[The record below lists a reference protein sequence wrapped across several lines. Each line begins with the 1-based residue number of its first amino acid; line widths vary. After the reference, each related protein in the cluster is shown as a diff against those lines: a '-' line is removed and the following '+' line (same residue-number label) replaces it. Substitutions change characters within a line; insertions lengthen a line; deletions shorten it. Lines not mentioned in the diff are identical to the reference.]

1 MGTLKRIGSTGQAG
15 SREQTTGGRLRRI
28 DTGET
33 ITYNPDPV
41 RSLPNVDKITGNA
54 TQQDRSAVQTAS
66 GTLRKA
72 GRPTSAGKLVRITS
86 PEREAESRAEELR
99 TLRDEA
105 HQEFLNFRGAEITAG
120 ATGMP
125 TEPYAGQRYRTAE
138 EAYQAWQDY
147 DRQYAEFRNQY
158 YQEENERQQARL
170 AGDTA
175 MQASFARADEIRAAL
190 NRIQSLEQT
199 RAAAP
204 GPMTEDA
211 VSQALQEI
219 VGQYGLSQ
227 EDGRDLTTA
236 RKALEAQLLD
246 ETDRLSAAGYDYERM
261 TEYQRRQQTA
271 AEAEQQRQQTAAW
284 AEEHPVLASIAS
296 VAAAPLQAI
305 DIPRLIASGGG
316 NEDDLRTYTPAD
328 PNSALVTGF
337 VTTVRDTV
345 SKQIEE
351 NTDWDLFGQN
361 VASFLYNTGL
371 SVGDSALQVGLLGP
385 WATYLM
391 GASAASQQAVN
402 VLERGGS
409 NTQAFWGGLA
419 AGAAEAVFEK
429 FSVDRLLRA
438 RSVNSVKDL
447 LRETAKQAGTEAS
460 EEMLTEVANIL
471 SDTAIM
477 GESSDFEQ
485 LVTQYQLM
493 GMGED
498 EARKQAYLDSL
509 SQVVW
514 AGVGG
519 ALSGA
524 AMGGGLGGVDLAGR
538 AVQQR
543 QQQTTSRA
551 IDDAYAT
558 MQREGLFSPAARQA
572 AGQAQQRI
580 DEADRREARAFN
592 NNYYGQPRLPEL
604 RLAQEQNQEQPAE
617 QRPQDAPAAVN
628 VAELEQSAA
637 AAGAAEADTRAAA
650 EISQALGREIRFY
663 DGAQRQDPSAR
674 ANGYFDG
681 DTIYVNSRSANP
693 VAQII
698 SHELTHSVEL
708 ADAYQDLSSLV
719 FDRIQRTGGDLEQL
733 RQEKQALYAAN
744 GVSLASQEMIDQEIV
759 AEYVEQNLLTNEQ
772 EILDLTRENPTLG
785 QRILDWIDRILARLG
800 NSSAQERAFLTTARD
815 TYARA
820 LEQTRTSQ
828 EAGQQQSTQQTA
840 PPAAQTAPAG
850 QRTERQTEPQEQG
863 QEAAPRQQEARPEP
877 EAEPAAP
884 EADQERQRRREEIRQ
899 EVRTLRED
907 YAAGRIS
914 DEEFDE
920 ALDAIMEEEGLEDV
934 SMLGRYSFGGQNARR
949 ADLEALDRA
958 KEMERQGVAMETIF
972 RETGWYTGADGK
984 WRFEID
990 DSGMEYSRWG
1000 DLNRSDRAEY
1010 ARFRELEGKFIDGS
1024 ITMEEQNELRQLID
1038 QGHGPGR
1045 AEEQQTLQLSDFVRH
1060 DELYQNYPQLRQAG
1074 LRFADLPGET
1084 HGSYNTGTNTI
1095 TLNSSL
1101 RDAPEDT
1108 LVHEIQHAIQNA
1120 EGFAGGSSPE
1130 YWERARIDAE
1140 TAASAARENLRLWLQ
1155 DIGYQDYV
1163 RQSMD
1168 RVVAGEITLDQH
1180 WENLQRFKENSDRAR
1195 EIAVSEEEVARYE
1208 ERLREID
1215 QMGMTARELYQNT
1228 AGEIEARDVTA
1239 RRQLTPEQ
1247 RRQTMPNT
1255 GDENTVFADNFGN
1268 SFSAEEAEPVD
1279 SQAFKDWFGDWTSD
1293 RADHSQVVDGQGRPL
1308 IVYHG
1313 TGTSIEEFLPEFT
1326 GQGNDQYGS
1335 GFYFTTD
1342 RETAEG
1348 YTTRT
1353 LNNQSKPG
1361 GMDNPNVIPAYLN
1374 IRNPLVVEARDTP
1387 NLYQIE
1393 VPASQAAKIIGK
1405 MPDIMDP
1412 ETSIL
1417 GDFFDDY
1424 WESGPKRSMINRL
1437 AREYD
1442 WTLGT
1447 LATDIFR
1454 DHPTEFRQ
1462 AVSDVLG
1469 YDGVQVNFPSGEKHF
1484 IAWFPNQIKH
1494 ATENSGAF
1502 SPNDNRIRYS
1512 MSEPAD
1518 AQQHPQGARRIRKT
1532 AEPSTA
1538 AQDEADRLFFQGVD
1552 ADTIREMTGLER
1564 TEDGDWRI
1572 AVDTAPPAAYDGGR
1586 TTEQQGGR
1594 DDGQNEYDLRGI
1606 HGEDVRREAEEGYTG
1621 RAGRSRAGDGRNSSE
1636 DEGERRTAPA
1646 SWARGRVTDR
1656 PSPAA
1661 GIAAENA
1668 GRYGTDTFVVED
1680 AAIKE
1685 RNPSAWA
1692 LTSGGSIYISDSIPT
1707 ELADVV
1713 GYHEAVHAARQRSQ
1727 EQYRDFLDRTG
1738 DYIALQSN
1746 RAKQVLNVIL
1756 ESRFTGRNLT
1766 SLNSAERER
1775 AFDELNAV
1783 VWGFHKADPEN
1794 ARAQFADMFQDY
1806 DAYIADLDAAMES
1819 GAAADGDVR
1828 YSMDEDTQAEPS
1840 GNPLPSPDQDE
1851 TQGTEQSYFDTLPR
1865 KVRNYL
1871 EGTERRLLNQ
1881 LGDSLSVPRT
1891 ARREYL
1897 KGITRQLTEEYLQQ
1911 GRVSQETIDRLFDEA
1926 YKESKDAI
1934 RSYYNENQNLRDYLR
1949 STKVEFSQE
1958 DVAEI
1963 PNLNDIAGRN
1973 AGILNISTESQSN
1986 NIDQVYQ
1993 ELSERWPGIFN
2004 TWWTTTARA
2013 KLRRIV
2019 EVARSFQI
2027 AEKTLNNYYG
2037 DQAADYRTWAK
2048 NDFEAAVTASLAD
2061 LRNAKR
2067 YVEGRPAEGTSQAP
2081 TTMDEVAKLWTDLKD
2096 SRRTYERAA
2105 ARNLLTD
2112 HDEVQVGRLLR
2123 GETELQYLDP
2133 DTENVRGITEVYQ
2146 AKQEYERISRLLRQ
2160 WNQSRKAGLRSQA
2173 EQLLQ
2178 TANEWK
2184 DKKSGILYARETMER
2199 NIRDIV
2205 PDEQLADQIIE
2216 TYFAPVHRAAADANR
2231 LKNRYR
2237 DQVRSMNL
2245 SRNVAEGNTVSEAH
2259 AVQLL
2264 GEAEDNIRMIQQS
2277 RGRRRVRDGKTLEE
2291 WQAVVNDLWAENPNL
2306 DQQKIRSAVAEF
2318 RTIYDELFQQM
2329 NDTRIRNGYEPVNY
2343 RQGYFPHFQPGD
2355 GDGIMAQF
2363 GRALG
2368 IGTEVTALPT
2378 TINGMTHAFRPG
2390 IRWFGNAQERL
2401 GFNTAY
2407 DAVEGF
2413 DRYIEGV
2420 ADVIYQTD
2428 NIQRLRALATEIR
2441 YRTGD
2446 EGIRKQIDRIRDDP
2460 SLDDEDKRN
2469 RIEKIVEDGRFALSN
2484 FVVDLDEYTN
2494 LLANKKSRA
2503 DRDMEQRLGRGAY
2516 NVVRALESRVAANM
2530 VAINP
2535 ASWLTNFIP
2544 LTQGGALLDRG
2555 YLLRGM
2561 WETLQAYK
2569 ESDGLVER
2577 SAFLTNRRGSD
2588 PILSVYEQGAEPTNR
2603 AARRLRNASIAAGRI
2618 GDVLSS
2624 PMSYIDNFTAD
2635 SLVRARYRQNLAKGM
2650 SDDAALADADA
2661 FAASVMADRSK
2672 GATPTMF
2679 SRTNPVSKLFTQ
2691 FQLEVN
2697 NQLSYVFKDIPRER
2711 RNMGVRA
2718 LAAALLKFALG
2729 AWLYDEVYEFLI
2741 GRRPALDP
2749 IGILN
2754 DTVGDL
2760 TGWEVPNLVEL
2771 GVGAATGD
2779 APSWQVERQ
2788 GLYDTLAN
2796 LGTAAAEELPFIG
2809 GLLGGGRLPIG
2820 SAIPDF
2826 ATLARAATDD
2836 EWDPSKR
2843 IAEAWDELQ
2852 KPLTYLAT
2860 PFGGGQ
2866 LKRIYEAIDAVR
2878 RGGVY
2883 SLDAE
2888 GEEQLQYPVY
2898 NDTWQQAV
2906 ANALLGSVFGTTALG
2921 TGRDWVESGFDTLGA
2936 RQTAAYQGMV
2946 DAGVPGEDAY
2956 ALLQDLQGLSAQE
2969 ERQTLRESAV
2979 SGAGKSVVYYGL
2991 MASDKEKALMDA
3003 LTDMD
3008 ADMGEVTETLMAMKD
3023 AGMATGL
3030 AASNGRRSALQEAAL
3045 TDEQKIQIYREMIS
3059 DSRDDDIQ
3067 SFQDAG
3073 MTFDQFLEAQMNY
3086 AFMEEEYDQ
3095 YGNPTVEFHR
3105 WVDEQNL
3112 TDEQKATVKEAFQYY
3127 SQIPQSAGYY
3137 DKLTAAGLPE
3147 EEAYLLN
3154 QELDALEPEDGA
3166 DSVSSLQRQQTVV
3179 NSGISQTDQLAA
3191 LGTMMSEP
3199 EFGKVQAGTAYG
3211 VTPKAY
3217 VDLKAA
3223 LPRYDSDGNG
3233 SFNQAEVAAAIN
3245 SLGGLGGGLS
3255 NSQKAALW
3263 QLYNKSWSAKNNPFS
3278 VSIGQQVHDAL
3289 NQDEE
3294 AGGLPTLGRTSDD
3307 LPGLSL
3313 PSLD

>member
-1 MGTLKRIGSTGQAG
+1 MPAPKFRMRGTTSASETEATQKKTSTAPKFRMRGAG
-15 SREQTTGGRLRRI
+15 GGTSPSLPTATSQTAGETTG
-28 DTGET
+28 
-33 ITYNPDPV
+33 
-41 RSLPNVDKITGNA
+41 KK
-54 TQQDRSAVQTAS
+54 
-66 GTLRKA
+66 KA
-72 GRPTSAGKLVRITS
+72 GRPTAGGKLSKITS

-211 VSQALQEI
+211 VSQTLQEL

-419 AGAAEAVFEK
+419 AGAAEAVFER

-471 SDTAIM
+471 SDTAVM
-477 GESSDFEQ
+477 GQSSDFEQ

-498 EARKQAYLDSL
+498 EARRQAYLDSVA
-509 SQVVW
+509 QVVW

-558 MQREGLFSPAARQA
+558 MQREDLFSPAARQA

-592 NNYYGQPRLPEL
+592 NNYYGQPHLPEL
-604 RLAQEQNQEQPAE
+604 RPAQEQNQEQPAE
-617 QRPQDAPAAVN
+617 QRPQDTPAAVN

-840 PPAAQTAPAG
+840 TPAAQTAPAG

-863 QEAAPRQQEARPEP
+863 QEAAPRQQETRPEP
-877 EAEPAAP
+877 ETEPAAP
-884 EADQERQRRREEIRQ
+884 EADQERQRHRKEIRQ

-1060 DELYQNYPQLRQAG
+1060 DELYQNYPQLRRAG
-1074 LRFADLPGET
+1074 LRFADLPDGT
-1084 HGSYNTGTNTI
+1084 SGSYNPGANVI
-1095 TLNSSL
+1095 TLDNSL
-1101 RDAPEDT
+1101 RSSPEDT
-1108 LVHEIQHAIQNA
+1108 LVHENQHAIQTA
-1120 EGFAGGSSPE
+1120 EGFSGGSSPE
-1130 YWERARIDAE
+1130 YWENARIDAE
-1140 TAASAARENLRLWLQ
+1140 LAASAARENLRLWLQ

-1180 WENLQRFKENSDRAR
+1180 WENLQRFKETSSRAR
-1195 EIAVSEEEVARYE
+1195 EIAASEQEVARYE
-1208 ERLREID
+1208 ERMRELD
-1215 QMGMTARELYQNT
+1215 QMGRTAQELYQNT
-1228 AGEIEARDVTA
+1228 AGEIEARDVTD
-1239 RRQLTPEQ
+1239 RRRMTPEQ
-1247 RRQTMPNT
+1247 RREAMPNT
-1255 GDENTVFADNFGN
+1255 GDENTVFA
-1268 SFSAEEAEPVD
+1268 EAGDSYSVQEP
-1279 SQAFKDWFGDWTSD
+1279 T
-1293 RADHSQVVDGQGRPL
+1293 
-1308 IVYHG
+1308 
-1313 TGTSIEEFLPEFT
+1313 
-1326 GQGNDQYGS
+1326 
-1335 GFYFTTD
+1335 
-1342 RETAEG
+1342 
-1348 YTTRT
+1348 
-1353 LNNQSKPG
+1353 
-1361 GMDNPNVIPAYLN
+1361 
-1374 IRNPLVVEARDTP
+1374 
-1387 NLYQIE
+1387 
-1393 VPASQAAKIIGK
+1393 
-1405 MPDIMDP
+1405 
-1412 ETSIL
+1412 
-1417 GDFFDDY
+1417 
-1424 WESGPKRSMINRL
+1424 
-1437 AREYD
+1437 
-1442 WTLGT
+1442 
-1447 LATDIFR
+1447 
-1454 DHPTEFRQ
+1454 
-1462 AVSDVLG
+1462 
-1469 YDGVQVNFPSGEKHF
+1469 
-1484 IAWFPNQIKH
+1484 
-1494 ATENSGAF
+1494 
-1502 SPNDNRIRYS
+1502 
-1512 MSEPAD
+1512 D
-1518 AQQHPQGARRIRKT
+1518 AQ
-1532 AEPSTA
+1532 
-1538 AQDEADRLFFQGVD
+1538 QDEADRLFFQGVD

-1564 TEDGDWRI
+1564 TEDGDWRFS
-1572 AVDTAPPAAYDGGR
+1572 VDTTTAPAYDGGR
-1586 TTEQQGGR
+1586 TTDQQGGLN
-1594 DDGQNEYDLRGI
+1594 DGQNEYDLRGI
-1606 HGEDVRREAEEGYTG
+1606 HGENVRREAEEGYNGRTG
-1621 RAGRSRAGDGRNSSE
+1621 RSGASDGRNSSA

-1646 SWARGRVTDR
+1646 SWARGRVTDQ

-1668 GRYGTDTFVVED
+1668 GRYGTDVFVVED

-1685 RNPSAWA
+1685 RNRNAWA
-1692 LTSGGSIYISDSIPT
+1692 LTSGGSIYISDSIPA

-1775 AFDELNAV
+1775 AFDELNAL

-1794 ARAQFADMFQDY
+1794 ARAQFADMFRDY

-1819 GAAADGDVR
+1819 GAAEDGDVR

-2956 ALLQDLQGLSAQE
+2956 GLIRELQGQSADDK
-2969 ERQTLRESAV
+2969 RKTLRAADI
-2979 SGAGKSVVYYGL
+2979 SGDGKSVVYYGL
-2991 MASDKEKALMDA
+2991 MASDTEKEIMDA
-3003 LTDMD
+3003 MADMN
-3008 ADMGEVTETLMAMKD
+3008 ANMGEVTRVLMEIKD
-3023 AGMATGL
+3023 EAKKKE
-3030 AASNGRRSALQEAAL
+3030 NGKSVLEVLEGSDL
-3045 TDEQKIQIYREMIS
+3045 TS
-3059 DSRDDDIQ
+3059 
-3067 SFQDAG
+3067 
-3073 MTFDQFLEAQMNY
+3073 
-3086 AFMEEEYDQ
+3086 
-3095 YGNPTVEFHR
+3095 
-3105 WVDEQNL
+3105 
-3112 TDEQKATVKEAFQYY
+3112 EQKAEIFRKNGGESKDEKISMAETY
-3127 SQIPQSAGYY
+3127 
-3137 DKLTAAGLPE
+3137 
-3147 EEAYLLN
+3147 
-3154 QELDALEPEDGA
+3154 
-3166 DSVSSLQRQQTVV
+3166 
-3179 NSGISQTDQLAA
+3179 GISGGEWMEAEEGFAQEKEEQ
-3191 LGTMMSEP
+3191 E
-3199 EFGKVQAGTAYG
+3199 K
-3211 VTPKAY
+3211 
-3217 VDLKAA
+3217 
-3223 LPRYDSDGNG
+3223 DSLTQ
-3233 SFNQAEVAAAIN
+3233 SIAEVVIRN
-3245 SLGGLGGGLS
+3245 MDGLDR
-3255 NSQKAALW
+3255 QEQAALW
-3263 QLYNKSWSAKNNPFS
+3263 QLQNKGWSWKSNPFDKKTGGE
-3278 VSIGQQVHDAL
+3278 IYAQLQGE
-3289 NQDEE
+3289 DE
-3294 AGGLPTLGRTSDD
+3294 D
-3307 LPGLSL
+3307 
-3313 PSLD
+3313 

>member
-147 DRQYAEFRNQY
+147 DRQYTELRNQY

-175 MQASFARADEIRAAL
+175 MQARFARADEIRAAL

-219 VGQYGLSQ
+219 VGQYGLSR

-271 AEAEQQRQQTAAW
+271 AEAEQQRQQTEAW

-438 RSVNSVKDL
+438 RNVNSVKDL

-471 SDTAIM
+471 SDTAVM
-477 GESSDFEQ
+477 GQSSDFEQ

-572 AGQAQQRI
+572 AGKAQQRI

-604 RLAQEQNQEQPAE
+604 RPAQEQNQEQPAE
-617 QRPQDAPAAVN
+617 QRLQDAPAAVN

-840 PPAAQTAPAG
+840 TPAAQTAPAG

-863 QEAAPRQQEARPEP
+863 QEAAPRQQETRPEP
-877 EAEPAAP
+877 ETEPAAP

-1024 ITMEEQNELRQLID
+1024 ITLEEQNELRQLID

-1060 DELYQNYPQLRQAG
+1060 DELYQNYPQLRRAE
-1074 LRFADLPGET
+1074 LRFADLPDGT
-1084 HGSYNTGTNTI
+1084 YGTYNTESNTI
-1095 TLNSSL
+1095 TLDNSL
-1101 RDAPEDT
+1101 RSSPEDT
-1108 LVHEIQHAIQNA
+1108 LVHEIQHAIQTA
-1120 EGFAGGSSPE
+1120 EGFAGGSSPSYWRTPREAAIRPE
-1130 YWERARIDAE
+1130 YRERIREARARLREVENKFRQEWPNDTINLENAGAYYAWDELYWKAQSE
-1140 TAASAARENLRLWLQ
+1140 DEQQRYLDRMNVIEEAAREGGWEELLDEYYSARAER
-1155 DIGYQDYV
+1155 DAAI
-1163 RQSMD
+1163 S
-1168 RVVAGEITLDQH
+1168 AGLD
-1180 WENLQRFKENSDRAR
+1180 
-1195 EIAVSEEEVARYE
+1195 ARYTPY
-1208 ERLREID
+1208 D
-1215 QMGMTARELYQNT
+1215 AYFNT
-1228 AGEIEARDVTA
+1228 AGEIEARDA
-1239 RRQLTPEQ
+1239 AQRRQLTPEQ
-1247 RRQTMPNT
+1247 RRETMPNT
-1255 GDENTVFADNFGN
+1255 GDENTVFVDSLGTEY
-1268 SFSAEEAEPVD
+1268 SAEAAEPVD
-1279 SQAFKDWFGDWTSD
+1279 SQAFKDWFGDWTSN
-1293 RADHSQVVDGQGRPL
+1293 RANHSQVVDDQGRPL

-1313 TGTSIEEFLPEFT
+1313 TGTNIEEFLPEFT

-1353 LNNQSKPG
+1353 LNDQSKPG
-1361 GMDNPNVIPAYLN
+1361 GTDNPNVIPAYLN

-1405 MPDIMDP
+1405 LPDIMDP
-1412 ETSIL
+1412 ENSIL

-1454 DHPTEFRQ
+1454 DHPTEYRQ
-1462 AVSDVLG
+1462 AVRDVLG

-1502 SPNDNRIRYS
+1502 SGSDNRIRYS
-1512 MSEPAD
+1512 ISDRDSRGRKLTPE
-1518 AQQHPQGARRIRKT
+1518 QQEFFRGSIIRDDQGRLMVMYHGTRNGGFTVFDGGKDYFYFTNNRRYAYTFEGRK
-1532 AEPSTA
+1532 ANGQLYPSTREDIEA
-1538 AQDEADRLFFQGVD
+1538 GLISPQMYEVYLNVTNPFIAEQD
-1552 ADTIREMTGLER
+1552 
-1564 TEDGDWRI
+1564 
-1572 AVDTAPPAAYDGGR
+1572 
-1586 TTEQQGGR
+1586 
-1594 DDGQNEYDLRGI
+1594 
-1606 HGEDVRREAEEGYTG
+1606 
-1621 RAGRSRAGDGRNSSE
+1621 
-1636 DEGERRTAPA
+1636 
-1646 SWARGRVTDR
+1646 
-1656 PSPAA
+1656 
-1661 GIAAENA
+1661 
-1668 GRYGTDTFVVED
+1668 VVED
-1680 AAIKE
+1680 ALYWD
-1685 RNPSAWA
+1685 RS
-1692 LTSGGSIYISDSIPT
+1692 
-1707 ELADVV
+1707 LA
-1713 GYHEAVHAARQRSQ
+1713 QQ
-1727 EQYRDFLDRTG
+1727 LRDRG
-1738 DYIALQSN
+1738 
-1746 RAKQVLNVIL
+1746 
-1756 ESRFTGRNLT
+1756 
-1766 SLNSAERER
+1766 
-1775 AFDELNAV
+1775 
-1783 VWGFHKADPEN
+1783 
-1794 ARAQFADMFQDY
+1794 Y
-1806 DAYIADLDAAMES
+1806 DALMMEDMS
-1819 GAAADGDVR
+1819 QVIVLSPEQIKNVTNRTPTSNPDIR

-1840 GNPLPSPDQDE
+1840 DNPLPSPDQDE

-1865 KVRNYL
+1865 RVQTYL
-1871 EGTERRLLNQ
+1871 NRAENRLISRVGDQLN
-1881 LGDSLSVPRT
+1881 VPRM

-1897 KGITRQLTEEYLQQ
+1897 KGIARQLTEEYLQQ
-1911 GRVSQETIDRLFDEA
+1911 GRVSQETMDRMFDEA
-1926 YKESKDAI
+1926 YDQGVVVDREFYDEYKD
-1934 RSYYNENQNLRDYLR
+1934 LRDYLR
-1949 STKVEFSQE
+1949 KANLQISQE
-1958 DVAEI
+1958 DASDI
-1963 PNLNDIAGRN
+1963 QDFNDFRKSNFGR
-1973 AGILNISTESQSN
+1973 LNISTKSGRT

-1993 ELSERWPGIFN
+1993 ELSARWPEFFN
-2004 TWWTTTARA
+2004 EQRESAPSDQLVRMA
-2013 KLRRIV
+2013 
-2019 EVARSFQI
+2019 EVAQSFQI
-2027 AEKTLNNYYG
+2027 AEKSLDDYYG

-2048 NDFEAAVTASLAD
+2048 NDFEAAVTDALAS
-2061 LRNAKR
+2061 LRNARR
-2067 YVEGRPAEGTSQAP
+2067 YIEGRPAEDTSQAP
-2081 TTMDEVAKLWTDLKD
+2081 TTMEEVAQLWENLKEA
-2096 SRRTYERAA
+2096 RRTYERAA

-2291 WQAVVNDLWAENPNL
+2291 WQAVVNDLWEENPNL

-2729 AWLYDEVYEFLI
+2729 AWLYDEVYEFFI

>member
-1 MGTLKRIGSTGQAG
+1 MPAPKFRMRGTTSASETEATQKKTSTAPKFRMRGAG
-15 SREQTTGGRLRRI
+15 GGTSPSLPTATSQTAGETTG
-28 DTGET
+28 
-33 ITYNPDPV
+33 
-41 RSLPNVDKITGNA
+41 KK
-54 TQQDRSAVQTAS
+54 
-66 GTLRKA
+66 KA
-72 GRPTSAGKLVRITS
+72 GRPTAGGKLSKITS

-271 AEAEQQRQQTAAW
+271 AEAERQRQQTGAW

-419 AGAAEAVFEK
+419 AGAAEAVFER

-471 SDTAIM
+471 SDTAVM
-477 GESSDFEQ
+477 GQSSDFEQ

-498 EARKQAYLDSL
+498 EARRQAYLDSVA
-509 SQVVW
+509 QVVW

-592 NNYYGQPRLPEL
+592 NNYYGQPHLPEL
-604 RLAQEQNQEQPAE
+604 RPAQEQNQEQPAE

-719 FDRIQRTGGDLEQL
+719 FDRIRRTGGDLEQL

-785 QRILDWIDRILARLG
+785 QRILGWIDRILARLG

-840 PPAAQTAPAG
+840 TPAAQTAPAG

-863 QEAAPRQQEARPEP
+863 QEAAPRQQETRPEP
-877 EAEPAAP
+877 ETEPAAP
-884 EADQERQRRREEIRQ
+884 ETDQERQRHRKEIRQ

-1024 ITMEEQNELRQLID
+1024 ITMEEQNELHQLID

-1060 DELYQNYPQLRQAG
+1060 DELYQNYPQLRRAE
-1074 LRFADLPGET
+1074 LRFADLPDGT
-1084 HGSYNTGTNTI
+1084 YGTYNTESNTI
-1095 TLNSSL
+1095 TLDNSL
-1101 RDAPEDT
+1101 RSSPEDT
-1108 LVHEIQHAIQNA
+1108 LVHEIQHAIQTA
-1120 EGFAGGSSPE
+1120 EGFAGGSSPSYWRTPREAAIRPE
-1130 YWERARIDAE
+1130 YRERIREARARLREVENKFRQEWPNDTINLENAGAYYAWDELYWKAQSE
-1140 TAASAARENLRLWLQ
+1140 DEQQRYLDRMNVIEEAAREGGWEELLDEYYSARAER
-1155 DIGYQDYV
+1155 DAAI
-1163 RQSMD
+1163 S
-1168 RVVAGEITLDQH
+1168 AGLD
-1180 WENLQRFKENSDRAR
+1180 
-1195 EIAVSEEEVARYE
+1195 ARYTPY
-1208 ERLREID
+1208 D
-1215 QMGMTARELYQNT
+1215 AYFNT
-1228 AGEIEARDVTA
+1228 AGEIEARDA
-1239 RRQLTPEQ
+1239 AQRRQLTPEQ
-1247 RRQTMPNT
+1247 RRETMPNT
-1255 GDENTVFADNFGN
+1255 GDENTVFSDADAF
-1268 SFSAEEAEPVD
+1268 FSAETDTDALKERQMQIIQETNPADDDYHTWIRSAEEIKTFREAIEDPEWAEYDEYNPDFTRAMAEEAMESGEIEVFSSYPIEAGGFVSPSRMEAESYSGNGRVYSKTVPLTDVAWIDPTQGQYAPVD
-1279 SQAFKDWFGDWTSD
+1279 
-1293 RADHSQVVDGQGRPL
+1293 
-1308 IVYHG
+1308 
-1313 TGTSIEEFLPEFT
+1313 
-1326 GQGNDQYGS
+1326 
-1335 GFYFTTD
+1335 
-1342 RETAEG
+1342 
-1348 YTTRT
+1348 RT
-1353 LNNQSKPG
+1353 
-1361 GMDNPNVIPAYLN
+1361 M
-1374 IRNPLVVEARDTP
+1374 
-1387 NLYQIE
+1387 
-1393 VPASQAAKIIGK
+1393 
-1405 MPDIMDP
+1405 
-1412 ETSIL
+1412 
-1417 GDFFDDY
+1417 
-1424 WESGPKRSMINRL
+1424 
-1437 AREYD
+1437 
-1442 WTLGT
+1442 
-1447 LATDIFR
+1447 
-1454 DHPTEFRQ
+1454 
-1462 AVSDVLG
+1462 
-1469 YDGVQVNFPSGEKHF
+1469 
-1484 IAWFPNQIKH
+1484 
-1494 ATENSGAF
+1494 
-1502 SPNDNRIRYS
+1502 YS

-1828 YSMDEDTQAEPS
+1828 YSMDGHTQAEPS

-2469 RIEKIVEDGRFALSN
+2469 RIEKTVEDGRFALSN

-2956 ALLQDLQGLSAQE
+2956 GLIRELQGQSADDK
-2969 ERQTLRESAV
+2969 RKTLRAADI
-2979 SGAGKSVVYYGL
+2979 SGDGKSVVYYGL
-2991 MASDKEKALMDA
+2991 MASDTEKEIMDA
-3003 LTDMD
+3003 MADMN
-3008 ADMGEVTETLMAMKD
+3008 ANMGEVTRVLMEIKD
-3023 AGMATGL
+3023 EAKKKE
-3030 AASNGRRSALQEAAL
+3030 NGKSVLEVLEGSDL
-3045 TDEQKIQIYREMIS
+3045 TS
-3059 DSRDDDIQ
+3059 
-3067 SFQDAG
+3067 
-3073 MTFDQFLEAQMNY
+3073 
-3086 AFMEEEYDQ
+3086 
-3095 YGNPTVEFHR
+3095 
-3105 WVDEQNL
+3105 
-3112 TDEQKATVKEAFQYY
+3112 EQKAEIFRKNGGESKDEKISMAETY
-3127 SQIPQSAGYY
+3127 
-3137 DKLTAAGLPE
+3137 
-3147 EEAYLLN
+3147 
-3154 QELDALEPEDGA
+3154 
-3166 DSVSSLQRQQTVV
+3166 
-3179 NSGISQTDQLAA
+3179 GISGGEWMEAEEGFAQEKEEQ
-3191 LGTMMSEP
+3191 E
-3199 EFGKVQAGTAYG
+3199 K
-3211 VTPKAY
+3211 
-3217 VDLKAA
+3217 
-3223 LPRYDSDGNG
+3223 DSLTQ
-3233 SFNQAEVAAAIN
+3233 SIAEVVIRN
-3245 SLGGLGGGLS
+3245 MDGLDR
-3255 NSQKAALW
+3255 QEQAALW
-3263 QLYNKSWSAKNNPFS
+3263 QLQNKGWSWKSNPFDKKTGRE
-3278 VSIGQQVHDAL
+3278 IYDQLHEE
-3289 NQDEE
+3289 DE
-3294 AGGLPTLGRTSDD
+3294 D
-3307 LPGLSL
+3307 
-3313 PSLD
+3313 

>member
-1 MGTLKRIGSTGQAG
+1 MPAPKFRMRGTTSASETEATQKKTSTAPKFRMRGAG
-15 SREQTTGGRLRRI
+15 GGTSPSLPTATSQTAGETTG
-28 DTGET
+28 
-33 ITYNPDPV
+33 
-41 RSLPNVDKITGNA
+41 KK
-54 TQQDRSAVQTAS
+54 
-66 GTLRKA
+66 KA
-72 GRPTSAGKLVRITS
+72 GRPTAGGKLSKITS

-409 NTQAFWGGLA
+409 NSQAFWGGLA
-419 AGAAEAVFEK
+419 AGAAEAVFER
-429 FSVDRLLRA
+429 FSIEKLLEA
-438 RSVNSVKDL
+438 KTINSVKDL

-471 SDTAIM
+471 SDTAVM
-477 GESSDFEQ
+477 GQSSDFEQ

-498 EARKQAYLDSL
+498 EARKQAYLDIL
-509 SQVVW
+509 SQFVC

-604 RLAQEQNQEQPAE
+604 RPAQEQNQEQPAE

-744 GVSLASQEMIDQEIV
+744 GVTLASQEMIDQEIV

-828 EAGQQQSTQQTA
+828 ETGQQQSTQQTA

-1024 ITMEEQNELRQLID
+1024 ITLEEQNELRQLID

-1060 DELYQNYPQLRQAG
+1060 DELYQNYPQLRRAE
-1074 LRFADLPGET
+1074 LRFADLPDGT
-1084 HGSYNTGTNTI
+1084 YGTYNTESNTI
-1095 TLNSSL
+1095 TLDNSL
-1101 RDAPEDT
+1101 RSSPEDT
-1108 LVHEIQHAIQNA
+1108 LVHEIQHAIQTA
-1120 EGFAGGSSPE
+1120 EGFAGGSSPSYWRTPREAAIRPE
-1130 YWERARIDAE
+1130 YRERIRDARARLREVENKFRQEWPNDTINLENAGAYYAWDELYWKAQSE
-1140 TAASAARENLRLWLQ
+1140 DEQQRYLDRMNVIEEAAREGGWEELLDEYYSARAER
-1155 DIGYQDYV
+1155 DAAI
-1163 RQSMD
+1163 S
-1168 RVVAGEITLDQH
+1168 AGLD
-1180 WENLQRFKENSDRAR
+1180 
-1195 EIAVSEEEVARYE
+1195 ARYTPY
-1208 ERLREID
+1208 D
-1215 QMGMTARELYQNT
+1215 AYFNT

-1279 SQAFKDWFGDWTSD
+1279 SQAFKDWFGDWTSN
-1293 RADHSQVVDGQGRPL
+1293 RENHSQVVDDQGRPM

-1313 TGTSIEEFLPEFT
+1313 TGTNIEEFLPEFT

-1353 LNNQSKPG
+1353 LNDQSKPG
-1361 GMDNPNVIPAYLN
+1361 GTDNPNVIPAYLN

-1405 MPDIMDP
+1405 LPDIMDP
-1412 ETSIL
+1412 ENSIL

-2216 TYFAPVHRAAADANR
+2216 TYFTPVHRAAADANR

-2245 SRNVAEGNTVSEAH
+2245 SRKVAEGNTVSEAH

-2291 WQAVVNDLWAENPNL
+2291 WQAVVNDLWEENPNL

-2428 NIQRLRALATEIR
+2428 NIQRLRALAAEIR

-2503 DRDMEQRLGRGAY
+2503 DREMEQRLRRGAY

-2535 ASWLTNFIP
+2535 GSWLTNFIP

-2555 YLLRGM
+2555 MLLRGM
-2561 WETLQAYK
+2561 WETLQSYK
-2569 ESDGLVER
+2569 ESDGIAER
-2577 SAFLTNRRGSD
+2577 STFLTNRKGSD
-2588 PILSVYEQGAEPTNR
+2588 PLLRVYEQGAEPEGRR
-2603 AARRLRNASIAAGRI
+2603 ARAIRNAGIAAGKL
-2618 GDVLSS
+2618 GDILST
-2624 PMSYIDNFTAD
+2624 PMSWIDGFTAG

-2650 SDDAALADADA
+2650 SEDAALADADA
-2661 FAASVMADRSK
+2661 FTASVMADRSK

-2697 NQLSYVFKDIPRER
+2697 NQLSYVFKDMPREKK
-2711 RNMGVRA
+2711 NLGIRA

-2729 AWLYDEVYEFLI
+2729 AWLYDEVYEFFV

-2779 APSWQVERQ
+2779 TPDFRVEPT
-2788 GLYDTLAN
+2788 GLYEATGN
-2796 LGTAAAEELPFIG
+2796 LGTALAEELPFIG
-2809 GLLGGGRLPIG
+2809 GLLGGGRLPAG

-2826 ATLARAATDD
+2826 GTLRRAAMDN
-2836 EWDPSKR
+2836 EWAPEKR
-2843 IAEAWDELQ
+2843 LKEAADELA
-2852 KPLTYLAT
+2852 KPAAYLAL

-2866 LKRIYEAIDAVR
+2866 VKRVLQALDAVR
-2878 RGGVY
+2878 KGGVY
-2883 SLDAE
+2883 TLDAE

-2906 ANALLGSVFGTTALG
+2906 QNAVMASIFGTTTLD
-2921 TGRDWVESGFDTLGA
+2921 TGRDWIESGFDTLGTE
-2936 RQTAAYQGMV
+2936 QTAAYQGMV
-2946 DAGVPGEDAY
+2946 DVGVPGEDAY
-2956 ALLQDLQGLSAQE
+2956 GLIQELQGLKADE
-2969 ERQTLRESAV
+2969 KRNVLREADV
-2979 SGAGKSVVYYGL
+2979 SGEGKSVVYYSL
-2991 MASDKEKALMDA
+2991 MASDAEAEIMDA
-3003 LTDMD
+3003 LADQN
-3008 ADMGEVTETLMAMKD
+3008 ADMGEVTRVLMEIKD
-3023 AGMATGL
+3023 EAKKKE
-3030 AASNGRRSALQEAAL
+3030 NGKSVLEVLEGSDL
-3045 TDEQKIQIYREMIS
+3045 TS
-3059 DSRDDDIQ
+3059 
-3067 SFQDAG
+3067 
-3073 MTFDQFLEAQMNY
+3073 
-3086 AFMEEEYDQ
+3086 
-3095 YGNPTVEFHR
+3095 
-3105 WVDEQNL
+3105 
-3112 TDEQKATVKEAFQYY
+3112 EQKAEIFRRNGGESKDEKISMAETY
-3127 SQIPQSAGYY
+3127 
-3137 DKLTAAGLPE
+3137 
-3147 EEAYLLN
+3147 
-3154 QELDALEPEDGA
+3154 
-3166 DSVSSLQRQQTVV
+3166 
-3179 NSGISQTDQLAA
+3179 GISGGEWMEAEEGFAQEKEEQ
-3191 LGTMMSEP
+3191 E
-3199 EFGKVQAGTAYG
+3199 K
-3211 VTPKAY
+3211 
-3217 VDLKAA
+3217 
-3223 LPRYDSDGNG
+3223 DSLTQSIAEAVIRNMDGLDR
-3233 SFNQAEVAAAIN
+3233 QE
-3245 SLGGLGGGLS
+3245 
-3255 NSQKAALW
+3255 QAALW
-3263 QLYNKSWSAKNNPFS
+3263 QLQNKGWSWKSNPFDKKTGRE
-3278 VSIGQQVHDAL
+3278 IYDQLH
-3289 NQDEE
+3289 EE
-3294 AGGLPTLGRTSDD
+3294 EED
-3307 LPGLSL
+3307 
-3313 PSLD
+3313 

>member
-1 MGTLKRIGSTGQAG
+1 MPAPKFRMRGTTSASETEATQKKTSTAPKFRMRGAG
-15 SREQTTGGRLRRI
+15 GGTSPSLPTATSQTAGETTG
-28 DTGET
+28 
-33 ITYNPDPV
+33 
-41 RSLPNVDKITGNA
+41 KK
-54 TQQDRSAVQTAS
+54 
-66 GTLRKA
+66 KA
-72 GRPTSAGKLVRITS
+72 GRPTAGGKLSKITS

-438 RSVNSVKDL
+438 RNVNSVKDL

-471 SDTAIM
+471 SDTAVM
-477 GESSDFEQ
+477 GQSSDFEQ

-493 GMGED
+493 GMDED

-509 SQVVW
+509 SRVVW

-524 AMGGGLGGVDLAGR
+524 AMGGGLGGVDLTGR

-604 RLAQEQNQEQPAE
+604 RPAQEQNQEQPAE

-840 PPAAQTAPAG
+840 TPAAQTAPAG

-863 QEAAPRQQEARPEP
+863 QEAAPRQQETRPEP

-884 EADQERQRRREEIRQ
+884 EADQERQRHREEIRQ

-1024 ITMEEQNELRQLID
+1024 ITMEEQNELHQLID

-1060 DELYQNYPQLRQAG
+1060 DELYQNYPQLRRAE
-1074 LRFADLPGET
+1074 LRFADLPDGT
-1084 HGSYNTGTNTI
+1084 YGTYNTESNTI
-1095 TLNSSL
+1095 TLDNSL
-1101 RDAPEDT
+1101 RSSPEDT
-1108 LVHEIQHAIQNA
+1108 LVHEIQHAIQTA
-1120 EGFAGGSSPE
+1120 EGFSGGSSPE
-1130 YWERARIDAE
+1130 YWENARIDAE
-1140 TAASAARENLRLWLQ
+1140 LAASAARENLRLWLQ

-1180 WENLQRFKENSDRAR
+1180 WENLQRFKETSSRAR
-1195 EIAVSEEEVARYE
+1195 EIAASEQEVARYE
-1208 ERLREID
+1208 ERMRELD
-1215 QMGMTARELYQNT
+1215 QMGRTAQELYQNT
-1228 AGEIEARDVTA
+1228 AGEIEARDVTD
-1239 RRQLTPEQ
+1239 RRRMTPEQ
-1247 RRQTMPNT
+1247 RREAMPNT
-1255 GDENTVFADNFGN
+1255 GDENTVFA
-1268 SFSAEEAEPVD
+1268 EAGDSYSVQEP
-1279 SQAFKDWFGDWTSD
+1279 T
-1293 RADHSQVVDGQGRPL
+1293 
-1308 IVYHG
+1308 
-1313 TGTSIEEFLPEFT
+1313 
-1326 GQGNDQYGS
+1326 
-1335 GFYFTTD
+1335 
-1342 RETAEG
+1342 
-1348 YTTRT
+1348 
-1353 LNNQSKPG
+1353 
-1361 GMDNPNVIPAYLN
+1361 
-1374 IRNPLVVEARDTP
+1374 
-1387 NLYQIE
+1387 
-1393 VPASQAAKIIGK
+1393 
-1405 MPDIMDP
+1405 
-1412 ETSIL
+1412 
-1417 GDFFDDY
+1417 
-1424 WESGPKRSMINRL
+1424 
-1437 AREYD
+1437 
-1442 WTLGT
+1442 
-1447 LATDIFR
+1447 
-1454 DHPTEFRQ
+1454 
-1462 AVSDVLG
+1462 
-1469 YDGVQVNFPSGEKHF
+1469 
-1484 IAWFPNQIKH
+1484 
-1494 ATENSGAF
+1494 
-1502 SPNDNRIRYS
+1502 
-1512 MSEPAD
+1512 D
-1518 AQQHPQGARRIRKT
+1518 AQ
-1532 AEPSTA
+1532 
-1538 AQDEADRLFFQGVD
+1538 QDEADRLFFQGVD

-1564 TEDGDWRI
+1564 TEDGDWRFS
-1572 AVDTAPPAAYDGGR
+1572 VDTTTAPAYDGGR
-1586 TTEQQGGR
+1586 TTDQQGGLN
-1594 DDGQNEYDLRGI
+1594 DGQNEYDLRGI
-1606 HGEDVRREAEEGYTG
+1606 HGENVRREAEEGYTG
-1621 RAGRSRAGDGRNSSE
+1621 RTGRSGASDGRNSSA

-1646 SWARGRVTDR
+1646 SWARGRVTDQ

-1668 GRYGTDTFVVED
+1668 GRYGTDVFVVED

-1685 RNPSAWA
+1685 RNRNAWA
-1692 LTSGGSIYISDSIPT
+1692 LTSGGSIYISDSIPA

-1775 AFDELNAV
+1775 AFDELNAL

-2569 ESDGLVER
+2569 ESDGLVEQ

-2956 ALLQDLQGLSAQE
+2956 GLIRELQGQSADDK
-2969 ERQTLRESAV
+2969 RKTLRAADI
-2979 SGAGKSVVYYGL
+2979 SGDGKSVVYYGL
-2991 MASDKEKALMDA
+2991 MASDTEKEIMDA
-3003 LTDMD
+3003 MADMN
-3008 ADMGEVTETLMAMKD
+3008 ANMGEVTRVLMEIKD
-3023 AGMATGL
+3023 EAKKKE
-3030 AASNGRRSALQEAAL
+3030 NGKSVLEVLEGSDL
-3045 TDEQKIQIYREMIS
+3045 TS
-3059 DSRDDDIQ
+3059 
-3067 SFQDAG
+3067 
-3073 MTFDQFLEAQMNY
+3073 
-3086 AFMEEEYDQ
+3086 
-3095 YGNPTVEFHR
+3095 
-3105 WVDEQNL
+3105 
-3112 TDEQKATVKEAFQYY
+3112 EQKAEIFRKNGGESKDEKISMAETY
-3127 SQIPQSAGYY
+3127 
-3137 DKLTAAGLPE
+3137 
-3147 EEAYLLN
+3147 
-3154 QELDALEPEDGA
+3154 
-3166 DSVSSLQRQQTVV
+3166 
-3179 NSGISQTDQLAA
+3179 GISGGEWMEAEEGFAQEKEEQEKDCLTQSIAEA
-3191 LGTMMSEP
+3191 VIRNM
-3199 EFGKVQAGTAYG
+3199 
-3211 VTPKAY
+3211 
-3217 VDLKAA
+3217 
-3223 LPRYDSDGNG
+3223 DGLDR
-3233 SFNQAEVAAAIN
+3233 QE
-3245 SLGGLGGGLS
+3245 
-3255 NSQKAALW
+3255 QAALW
-3263 QLYNKSWSAKNNPFS
+3263 QLQNKGWSWKSNPFDKKTGRE
-3278 VSIGQQVHDAL
+3278 IYDQLHEE
-3289 NQDEE
+3289 DE
-3294 AGGLPTLGRTSDD
+3294 D
-3307 LPGLSL
+3307 
-3313 PSLD
+3313 